1 MLTVAHGIAG
11 FVGQPA
17 HVDLNRYK
25 RDRFLHGFHSALF
38 YHLRQ
43 WAPSAL
49 LERNEPLI
57 AGITGVTQNPKT
69 DTEIRGK
76 LGQESGQ
83 GDEDDAQEWSHG
95 RAYRCCFA
103 ASGSGSAR
111 GRCLPQGRDQD
122 FMEYFRLDPSTGPTD
137 SL

>member
-1 MLTVAHGIAG
+1 MLTVAHGIAA

-25 RDRFLHGFHSALF
+25 RTGSVHGFHSALF

-57 AGITGVTQNPKT
+57 AGITG
-69 DTEIRGK
+69 G
-76 LGQESGQ
+76 L
-83 GDEDDAQEWSHG
+83 HG
-95 RAYRCCFA
+95 IV
-103 ASGSGSAR
+103 SPG
-111 GRCLPQGRDQD
+111 
-122 FMEYFRLDPSTGPTD
+122 PSTGPTD